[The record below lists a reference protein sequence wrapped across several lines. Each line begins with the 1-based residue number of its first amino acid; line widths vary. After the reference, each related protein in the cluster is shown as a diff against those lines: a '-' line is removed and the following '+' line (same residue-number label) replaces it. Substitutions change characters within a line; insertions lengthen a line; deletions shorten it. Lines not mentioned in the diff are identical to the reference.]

1 MISSDVADNAPCL
14 FAAKPDRT
22 LQKELFP
29 ANDTRNHAILFAA
42 EGGRNILS
50 AALLAEVEKVRSF
63 LVSPGSHRR
72 RLVFRLAKLHVVV
85 TNISLHADSF
95 DPSKFALL
103 GRGPDKRDL

>member
-1 MISSDVADNAPCL
+1 MISCDVADNAPRL

-50 AALLAEVEKVRSF
+50 AALLAEVEKVR
-63 LVSPGSHRR
+63 
-72 RLVFRLAKLHVVV
+72 RLVFRLAKLHVIV

-95 DPSKFALL
+95 GPSKFALL